1 MSGIDNIRRLY
12 EIVKRLRAPGGCPW
26 DREQTL
32 HSLKPCLLEETYEL
46 LEAMEG
52 DSLADHVEELGDVLL
67 QVVFQ
72 CVVREEEGAF
82 SLDDVAREVADKM
95 VRRHPHVFGDVKV
108 DDVAGVLNNWEA
120 IKGKEK
126 KSQPDRSALD
136 GVPQALPALLKA
148 QRTQAKASRVG
159 FDWKDSSGA
168 LEKID
173 EELAETRE
181 AIAGGDKR
189 QIEEEIGDLLFA
201 VVNTGRFVDA
211 QAEDALQGATAK
223 FAKRFRS
230 VEKRVRERGLA
241 MKELS
246 LAELDAVWDA
256 VKLEEANKGAGR
268 DA

>member
-1 MSGIDNIRRLY
+1 MSGIENIRRLY

-46 LEAMEG
+46 LEAMDS

-82 SLDDVAREVADKM
+82 TIDDVAREVADKM

-126 KSQPDRSALD
+126 RDKPDRSAID
-136 GVPQALPALLKA
+136 GVPKALPALLKA
-148 QRTQAKASRVG
+148 QRTQAKAARVG

-168 LEKID
+168 IGKID
-173 EELAETRE
+173 EELREVKE
-181 AIAGGDKR
+181 AIEGGDKA
-189 QIEEEIGDLLFA
+189 QVEEEIGDLLFA
-201 VVNTGRFVDA
+201 VVNTCRFVEV

-223 FAKRFRS
+223 FARRFKA
-230 VEKRVRERGLA
+230 VEKSVKAQGKN

-246 LAELDAVWDA
+246 LAELDEIWDA
-256 VKLEEANKGAGR
+256 VKVGEKNGEAQ
-268 DA
+268 